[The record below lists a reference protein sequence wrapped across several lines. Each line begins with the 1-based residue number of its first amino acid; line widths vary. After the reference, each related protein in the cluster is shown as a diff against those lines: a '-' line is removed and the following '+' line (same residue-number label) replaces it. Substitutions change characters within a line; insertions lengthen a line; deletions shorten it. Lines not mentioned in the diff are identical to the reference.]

1 MEKGF
6 NVSEYDQQKE
16 IEQRD
21 EGRKSRLDGTQKGPE
36 TGRRWCKIFSAI
48 LKSLEPYGELLREFT
63 QGKDATITISEN
75 NTTDIT
81 KNSNWLSDG
90 LIH

>member
-6 NVSEYDQQKE
+6 NGSEYDQQKE
-16 IEQRD
+16 LEQRD
-21 EGRKSRLDGTQKGPE
+21 EGRKRRLEGTQKGPE
-36 TGRRWCKIFSAI
+36 IGRRMYKIFFAI

-63 QGKDATITISEN
+63 QEKDATITVSEN
-75 NTTDIT
+75 NSIDNTN
-81 KNSNWLSDG
+81 NSNWLADG